1 MRKGVGFSGLELGGF
16 GLFNFKFPVLL
27 FEFSGAGP
35 RASGFNSG
43 LGRRTIGAFAGASV
57 DVDVMIILHALD
69 LTLRRDVKVSEV

>member
-1 MRKGVGFSGLELGGF
+1 M
-16 GLFNFKFPVLL
+16 

-69 LTLRRDVKVSEV
+69 LTHRRDVKVSEV